1 MKITFAVAATLLA
14 IASPQLAFA
23 GDAEKPA
30 AEKPAAKK
38 PGKKAKKPPRK
49 RPRRRQ
55 SRQPVAAGSWEVGLA
70 VAA

>member
-38 PGKKAKKPPRK
+38 PAKKSEKAPEK
-49 RPRRRQ
+49 ARREEGR
-55 SRQPVAAGSWEVGLA
+55 AGSRWRLVVGKS
-70 VAA
+70 VWP

>member
-30 AEKPAAKK
+30 AKKPAKK
-38 PGKKAKKPPRK
+38 GEKAPEKAPEKKAEP
-49 RPRRRQ
+49 
-55 SRQPVAAGSWEVGLA
+55 AAGGGW
-70 VAA
+70 

>member
-38 PGKKAKKPPRK
+38 PGKKTEKAPDKASEKKAEP
-49 RPRRRQ
+49 
-55 SRQPVAAGSWEVGLA
+55 AAGGGW
-70 VAA
+70 

>member
-14 IASPQLAFA
+14 IAAPQLAFA

-38 PGKKAKKPPRK
+38 PGKKTEKAPEKAPEKKAEP
-49 RPRRRQ
+49 
-55 SRQPVAAGSWEVGLA
+55 AAGGGW
-70 VAA
+70 

>member
-30 AEKPAAKK
+30 AEKSAKK
-38 PGKKAKKPPRK
+38 PAKKGEKAPEKAPEKKAEP
-49 RPRRRQ
+49 
-55 SRQPVAAGSWEVGLA
+55 AAGGGW
-70 VAA
+70 

>member
-38 PGKKAKKPPRK
+38 PAVKKGDKAPEKAPEKKAEP
-49 RPRRRQ
+49 
-55 SRQPVAAGSWEVGLA
+55 AAGGGW
-70 VAA
+70 